1 VFRVLYN
8 ARDRQKGFTLVE
20 LLIVI
25 VILGVLAAIVI
36 LALGAF
42 DDRGELAACKAD
54 VKSVE
59 VAVEAFR
66 ADQGNYPA
74 SLNELTNPPGN
85 YLREVP
91 NTTEGSGEYWILYEP
106 ATGTVE
112 GRLKT
117 NEVCAGG
124 LALATPG
131 PSGPGGGGPG
141 GGGSGTPTP
150 TPTSTTT
157 TPSGGGTTTTTTS
170 PGVAQ
175 PPGFP
180 LNIQAENL
188 VSADLRDIIPTCG
201 NWGDFL
207 GNGSGY
213 LSTWQPN
220 NFTIPSG
227 FTGTYR
233 VTVRVDS
240 TQSVPGL
247 RLRYRNGTSGGW
259 TNVTTWNVANG
270 CNQTFTANITFSS
283 AGTKQIQLDNANGWG
298 NRWLLLDAVEI
309 IRIS

>member
-1 VFRVLYN
+1 MLRGLYD

-36 LALGAF
+36 LAIGAF

-59 VAVEAFR
+59 VAVEAYR

-74 SLNELTNPPGN
+74 SLDELTKAPGN

-131 PSGPGGGGPG
+131 PSDTTGPGSGGPG
-141 GGGSGTPTP
+141 GGS
-150 TPTSTTT
+150 
-157 TPSGGGTTTTTTS
+157 TTTS
-170 PGVAQ
+170 PGTTTSTTPGTTTSTSSGVSQ

-180 LNIQAENL
+180 LTVQAENL
-188 VSADLRDIIPTCG
+188 VDPYYRDTLCG
-201 NWGDFL
+201 DWGDFL

-213 LSTWQPN
+213 LSEWPYT
-220 NFTIPSG
+220 FTIPQG
-227 FTGTYR
+227 YTGTYR
-233 VTVRVDS
+233 VTVHVDS
-240 TQSVPGL
+240 NQTVNGL

-259 TNVTTWNVANG
+259 TNVTTWNVGNG
-270 CNQTFTANITFSS
+270 CNQSFTANITFSS

-298 NRWLLLDAVEI
+298 NKWLLLDAVEI
-309 IRIS
+309 TRIS